1 MSKTLVLLWL
11 GTSAAQVSHEPELES
26 WSRARWVELAPPA
39 SDSPAGL
46 RHDDQW
52 VAKIEEWLDQARVA
66 ASSLDDATARERLA
80 DVERTLRRHPA
91 LPQAAWLLAEALHVQ
106 AALAARTAPAD
117 RAQLVARAVALE
129 GRRAPAFGEAEG
141 PAGGAP
147 PVLQVT
153 LANARGSDQIY
164 FDGARVG
171 RRLDLVAGE
180 HHVRV
185 LRRER
190 VVWGGWVTVER
201 SGDLSLPVQSPVPC
215 SLDDVDGVR
224 LDRGRV
230 VVPAGVLCS
239 GWAVARPRAKGGIE
253 IASCRGSSCGP
264 LIPWKRHDGAIYS
277 GPPQPPPEPGFPA
290 WATWALVGAGAAV
303 IGAGVAWQAGA
314 FDDPKPGA
322 TRFEFYGP
330 GPEQKQWL
338 SPSVRARR

>member
-1 MSKTLVLLWL
+1 M
-11 GTSAAQVSHEPELES
+11 
-26 WSRARWVELAPPA
+26 
-39 SDSPAGL
+39 
-46 RHDDQW
+46 
-52 VAKIEEWLDQARVA
+52 
-66 ASSLDDATARERLA
+66 
-80 DVERTLRRHPA
+80 
-91 LPQAAWLLAEALHVQ
+91 
-106 AALAARTAPAD
+106 
-117 RAQLVARAVALE
+117 
-129 GRRAPAFGEAEG
+129 
-141 PAGGAP
+141 
-147 PVLQVT
+147 
-153 LANARGSDQIY
+153 
-164 FDGARVG
+164 
-171 RRLDLVAGE
+171 
-180 HHVRV
+180 
-185 LRRER
+185 
-190 VVWGGWVTVER
+190 
-201 SGDLSLPVQSPVPC
+201 PC

-303 IGAGVAWQAGA
+303 LGVGVAWQAGA

-330 GPEQKQWL
+330 GQEQKLGL